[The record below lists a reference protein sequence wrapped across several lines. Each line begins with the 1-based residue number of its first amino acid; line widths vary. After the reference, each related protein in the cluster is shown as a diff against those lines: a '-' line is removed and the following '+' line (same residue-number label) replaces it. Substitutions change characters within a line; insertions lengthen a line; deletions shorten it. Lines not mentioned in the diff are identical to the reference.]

1 MGRYLFSVISESLSS
16 SSSSFVRLGMEAVCQ
31 DGREFEIPRDSTV
44 PATRKTA
51 EDDDDDEEDW
61 DVTLN
66 RLRDSLA

>member
-1 MGRYLFSVISESLSS
+1 LPGWKRVWNPE
-16 SSSSFVRLGMEAVCQ
+16 
-31 DGREFEIPRDSTV
+31 DSTV

-51 EDDDDDEEDW
+51 EDDDDEEEDW